1 MSYIDKLIEE
11 KLDGD
16 ESLVAEL
23 FVNDSIFDELIANG
37 KNSDWYH
44 FEPKTYDGEYF
55 IKVGSGYACYEQD
68 RGSKSHSMTFSD
80 IHQAAIHF
88 FTNAGY
94 IKVPQPKNKK
104 WWQFWA

>member
-16 ESLVAEL
+16 KSRVAEL
-23 FVNDSIFDELIANG
+23 FKIDSIFDELIANG

-55 IKVGSGYACYEQD
+55 IKVGSGYACYEQE
-68 RGSKSHSMTFSD
+68 RGSKSHSMSFND
-80 IHQAAIHF
+80 IHQAAIHY
-88 FTNAGY
+88 FTNARY
-94 IKVPQPKNKK
+94 IKVPQSKTKK
-104 WWQFWA
+104 W